1 VKQTNCPV
9 HGQQGIGLVCTHIAH
24 AVDGGEKVGFYWG
37 DDTDTARQMLGAQN
51 ARGH

>member
-1 VKQTNCPV
+1 MKQTNRPV

-37 DDTDTARQMLGAQN
+37 DELIRPAQMLGAQN
-51 ARGH
+51 AKAH